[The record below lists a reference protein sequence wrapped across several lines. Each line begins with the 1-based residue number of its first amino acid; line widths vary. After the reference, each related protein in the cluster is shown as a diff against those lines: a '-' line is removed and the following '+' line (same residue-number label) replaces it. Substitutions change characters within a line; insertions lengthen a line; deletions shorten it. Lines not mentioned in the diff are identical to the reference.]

1 MANLEVKDLTF
12 SYRKSRQTV
21 FRDFSLT
28 LQPGHIYGLLGINRM
43 LRQAGGRLDRHTQ
56 RG

>member
-28 LQPGHIYGLLGINRM
+28 LQPGHIYGLLGANGTPR
-43 LRQAGGRLDRHTQ
+43 LAGGRLDRYTQ
-56 RG
+56 